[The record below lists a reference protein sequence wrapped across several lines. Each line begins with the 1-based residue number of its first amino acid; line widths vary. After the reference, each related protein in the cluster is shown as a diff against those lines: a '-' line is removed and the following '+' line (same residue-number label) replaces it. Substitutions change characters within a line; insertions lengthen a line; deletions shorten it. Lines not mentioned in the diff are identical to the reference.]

1 MKNVREMIQIKC
13 SNATG
18 NIYDIYYAL
27 YMDFLS
33 ESQLDNPASILQ
45 ELLEEVSRYKFE
57 DDKNYK
63 YIAETDIEETQNHY
77 FSLLSAYIHSLTLDN
92 LNEQDFYSK
101 IYNVVFKSDIFPQDI
116 KSQSILLYF
125 LAEKIPE
132 IPYFQATNLLKMPAE
147 EYKAT
152 IQRLNPQIEKIIN
165 ILNRRFATRTEEA
178 SQIYEIISSIEDK
191 KDKIVLLA
199 VYTNIIQRN
208 INNRQ

>member
-1 MKNVREMIQIKC
+1 
-13 SNATG
+13 
-18 NIYDIYYAL
+18 
-27 YMDFLS
+27 
-33 ESQLDNPASILQ
+33 
-45 ELLEEVSRYKFE
+45 
-57 DDKNYK
+57 
-63 YIAETDIEETQNHY
+63 
-77 FSLLSAYIHSLTLDN
+77 
-92 LNEQDFYSK
+92 
-101 IYNVVFKSDIFPQDI
+101 
-116 KSQSILLYF
+116 
-125 LAEKIPE
+125 
-132 IPYFQATNLLKMPAE
+132 MPAE